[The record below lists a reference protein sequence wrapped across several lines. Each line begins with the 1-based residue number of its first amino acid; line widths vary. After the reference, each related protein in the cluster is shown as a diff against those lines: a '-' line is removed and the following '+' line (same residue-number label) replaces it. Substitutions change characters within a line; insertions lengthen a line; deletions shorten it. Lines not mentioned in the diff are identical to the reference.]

1 VMNEGRMITDGKWLE
16 VPRLMEIAQFGKKG
30 GVPILTKSRI
40 GRTMKSVAESK
51 IATPLNAYKY
61 ATRLLAASDAVFYR
75 GAKEARSA
83 LLAFRMAEAE
93 GLKGDA
99 LEARAREIL
108 ALDRVADFEAQA
120 KREGFTGTEATVRAI
135 ELQELTRNKDLNA
148 DAAEFAGEATYNHD
162 PHGTLGMVSQG
173 VSGLAQKIP
182 ALKLF
187 VPFTRIVANVTN
199 RGLNWTPYG
208 FKRAL
213 KGWGYG
219 ERAETLTPEA
229 QRLMLTRATIGT
241 AGLVTLGVMQ
251 QAGLLQ
257 IHGNGPSDSEK
268 RRQLVAAGWKPYSVQ
283 MGDTYISY
291 VNTPV
296 GLGLSVLGNATDAS
310 RYHEMEQKEIGTRMA
325 YAVARVGSTI
335 FSQSFL
341 SGLNRLFEALSDDPE
356 TSVRAVKGVLGTSVQ
371 AFTVPNIVRD
381 GYRLFDPKQYQ
392 SNSLMGDLVRN
403 TPFAA
408 LALRPALN
416 AFGEPVEMPRQRFVS
431 FGTNDPAWKFV
442 VDRGLRVPVPSRT
455 TELKPNQRI
464 MPEQYYAL
472 LQTTGPE
479 IKQWITDNRLRLSA
493 MTEDAAQDALSKA
506 AGDIHQRALDRME
519 PSRLIFRTL
528 FRGVPR
534 LPELASP
541 SPSPVPSPPQ

>member
-1 VMNEGRMITDGKWLE
+1 
-16 VPRLMEIAQFGKKG
+16 
-30 GVPILTKSRI
+30 
-40 GRTMKSVAESK
+40 
-51 IATPLNAYKY
+51 
-61 ATRLLAASDAVFYR
+61 
-75 GAKEARSA
+75 
-83 LLAFRMAEAE
+83 
-93 GLKGDA
+93 
-99 LEARAREIL
+99 
-108 ALDRVADFEAQA
+108 
-120 KREGFTGTEATVRAI
+120 
-135 ELQELTRNKDLNA
+135 
-148 DAAEFAGEATYNHD
+148 
-162 PHGTLGMVSQG
+162 
-173 VSGLAQKIP
+173 
-182 ALKLF
+182 
-187 VPFTRIVANVTN
+187 
-199 RGLNWTPYG
+199 
-208 FKRAL
+208 
-213 KGWGYG
+213 
-219 ERAETLTPEA
+219 
-229 QRLMLTRATIGT
+229 
-241 AGLVTLGVMQ
+241 
-251 QAGLLQ
+251 
-257 IHGNGPSDSEK
+257 
-268 RRQLVAAGWKPYSVQ
+268 
-283 MGDTYISY
+283 
-291 VNTPV
+291 
-296 GLGLSVLGNATDAS
+296 
-310 RYHEMEQKEIGTRMA
+310 
-325 YAVARVGSTI
+325 
-335 FSQSFL
+335 
-341 SGLNRLFEALSDDPE
+341 
-356 TSVRAVKGVLGTSVQ
+356 
-371 AFTVPNIVRD
+371 VRD

-534 LPELASP
+534 PPELASP